1 MRKMVVHLCKGC
13 QETYKE
19 EFGDDMGYT
28 VPVKVI
34 TVPKKKCDNW
44 ERPDG
49 TLNQEHKTFEYVE
62 ED

>member
-19 EFGDDMGYT
+19 EFGYDMGYT

-34 TVPKKKCDNW
+34 TVPKK
-44 ERPDG
+44 
-49 TLNQEHKTFEYVE
+49 TM
-62 ED
+62 